1 MRKLLCRPDG
11 WKRCFAASIN
21 RRLIAPIGVFL
32 ICVPL
37 PLSAQ
42 TELDNPQTRQD
53 IRNCIQLGNADE
65 QIYSCTKLINTF
77 GNKYP
82 TPLSAWLHHRAI
94 LFMDK
99 GEYAK
104 AMSDVNEAI
113 RLRPD
118 VYLWYVSR
126 GRLYDA
132 LKDFDHAIADF
143 NESIRL
149 NPRSPEGYYYRGLAR
164 EHHGEDAISDY
175 RESAARDPSWQ
186 PPLDKL
192 RAKFAEA
199 TRLNQTA
206 MLLVSQGKYGEAE
219 PIMKEALA
227 ITEATLGPNLQ
238 VTNALSN
245 LGEVYRRQKNYS
257 EARLYMEKA
266 LSMAEK
272 TSGASNRRTAGTLI
286 DIALL
291 DIEEDRF
298 EEAKPLEERL
308 FKILRSSE
316 GTKSLLFGTLA
327 QFSGKYV
334 DKNRCETAAPL
345 LKEAAQI
352 KREFS
357 DEIDKGP
364 KGPVQ
369 TFEVLTEKCGAKLR
383 QDQGGRP

>member
-149 NPRSPEGYYYRGLAR
+149 NPRSPDGYYYRGLAR

-175 RESAARDPSWQ
+175 RESAARDRSWQ

-192 RAKFAEA
+192 RAKYAEA

-227 ITEATLGPNLQ
+227 ITEATLGPTNTE

-257 EARLYMEKA
+257 EARLYMERA

-272 TSGASNRRTAGTLI
+272 TSGASTRRTAGALI

-291 DIEEDRF
+291 DIEEARF
-298 EEAKPLEERL
+298 EEAKPLEESL

-316 GTKSLLFGTLA
+316 GTKSLLFDTLV

-334 DKNRCETAAPL
+334 DKDRCETAVPL

-352 KREFS
+352 KREFP
-357 DEIDKGP
+357 DEIDQGP

-369 TFEVLTEKCGAKLR
+369 TFEVLTEKCVR
-383 QDQGGRP
+383 

>member
-1 MRKLLCRPDG
+1 MNHF
-11 WKRCFAASIN
+11 WKRCFVASII
-21 RRLIAPIGVFL
+21 RTLIAPIGVFL
-32 ICVPL
+32 ICL

-42 TELDNPQTRQD
+42 TELDNPQTQQN
-53 IRNCIQLGNADE
+53 IRKCLELGNADE

-82 TPLSAWLHHRAI
+82 APLSAWLHHRAD
-94 LFMDK
+94 LFIVK
-99 GEYAK
+99 GEYTQ

-143 NESIRL
+143 NESLRL
-149 NPRSPEGYYYRGLAR
+149 NPRSPDGYYYRGLAR
-164 EHHGEDAISDY
+164 EHHGDIKDAISDY

-291 DIEEDRF
+291 DIEEERF
-298 EEAKPLEERL
+298 EEAKPFEERL

-316 GTKSLLFGTLA
+316 GTKSLLFDTLV

-334 DKNRCETAAPL
+334 DKDRCETAVPL

-352 KREFS
+352 KREFP
-357 DEIDKGP
+357 DEIDQGP

-369 TFEVLTEKCGAKLR
+369 TFEVLTEKCVR
-383 QDQGGRP
+383 

>member
-1 MRKLLCRPDG
+1 MNHF
-11 WKRCFAASIN
+11 WKRCFVASII
-21 RRLIAPIGVFL
+21 RTLIAPIGVFL
-32 ICVPL
+32 ICL

-42 TELDNPQTRQD
+42 TELDNPQTQQN
-53 IRNCIQLGNADE
+53 IRKCLELGNADE

-82 TPLSAWLHHRAI
+82 APLSAWLHHRAD
-94 LFMDK
+94 LFIVK
-99 GEYAK
+99 GEYTQ
-104 AMSDVNEAI
+104 AMSDFNEAI

-118 VYLWYVSR
+118 MHFWYVSR
-126 GRLYDA
+126 GRLYDI

-149 NPRSPEGYYYRGLAR
+149 SPRSPEGYYYRGLAR
-164 EHHGEDAISDY
+164 EHHGDINEAISDY
-175 RESAARDPSWQ
+175 RESAARNLSWQ

-298 EEAKPLEERL
+298 EEAKPLEESL

-316 GTKSLLFGTLA
+316 GTKSLLFDTLV

-334 DKNRCETAAPL
+334 DKDRCETAVPL

-352 KREFS
+352 KREFP
-357 DEIDKGP
+357 DEIDQGP

-369 TFEVLTEKCGAKLR
+369 TFEVLTEKCVR
-383 QDQGGRP
+383 

>member
-1 MRKLLCRPDG
+1 MNHF
-11 WKRCFAASIN
+11 WKRCFVASII
-21 RRLIAPIGVFL
+21 RTLIAPIGVFL
-32 ICVPL
+32 ICL

-42 TELDNPQTRQD
+42 TELDNPQTQQN
-53 IRNCIQLGNADE
+53 IRKCLELGNADE
-65 QIYSCTKLINTF
+65 QIYCCTKLINTF

-82 TPLSAWLHHRAI
+82 TPLSAWLHQRAI

-149 NPRSPEGYYYRGLAR
+149 NPRSPDGYYYRGLAR

-175 RESAARDPSWQ
+175 RESAARDRSWQ

-192 RAKFAEA
+192 RAKYAEA

-291 DIEEDRF
+291 DIEEARF

-316 GTKSLLFGTLA
+316 GTKSLLFGTLV